1 MWMEELPNG
10 KFTYRERYKDP
21 YTEKNKKVSVTLNSK
36 SNQAKNKAQR
46 MLNEK
51 IEKAFDDK
59 KKTGI
64 RFSEA
69 FSAWENYYPQIVK
82 ERTYASYKYP
92 IKIIRNYFDDNIII
106 DNLRQK
112 DIKNFLEHQY
122 YKNNYSLNYVNQMRN
137 ILVSVFDYTELQVN
151 PARNIALKRKPA
163 TLEEVQKVE
172 QKYLEHEEAEKII
185 DYQTNALYSRRFAQL
200 TEFMLLTGMRFGE
213 AVALQYKDFDG
224 QSVYITKTL
233 DYVSHKT
240 SEGFNT
246 TPKNRRA
253 QRKVNLS
260 DRAIDILNQI
270 IKENQFRALS
280 EQYKDKEFVFTTRTG
295 NPIHITNYN
304 KSLQNAADR
313 KGIKKDMSS
322 HVLRHTHI
330 STLAEMGLHLKAIM
344 DRVGHGDSKTTQTIY
359 MHLTDKMQQEV
370 VDRLNNF
377 VPYSC
382 PISDNYQDKHDK
394 NIDG

>member
-1 MWMEELPNG
+1 MEELPTG

-21 YTEKNKKVSVTLNSK
+21 YTEKYKKVSVTLNSK

-46 MLNEK
+46 VLNEK

-163 TLEEVQKVE
+163 TLEEVQK
-172 QKYLEHEEAEKII
+172 
-185 DYQTNALYSRRFAQL
+185 
-200 TEFMLLTGMRFGE
+200 
-213 AVALQYKDFDG
+213 
-224 QSVYITKTL
+224 
-233 DYVSHKT
+233 
-240 SEGFNT
+240 
-246 TPKNRRA
+246 
-253 QRKVNLS
+253 
-260 DRAIDILNQI
+260 
-270 IKENQFRALS
+270 
-280 EQYKDKEFVFTTRTG
+280 
-295 NPIHITNYN
+295 
-304 KSLQNAADR
+304 
-313 KGIKKDMSS
+313 
-322 HVLRHTHI
+322 
-330 STLAEMGLHLKAIM
+330 
-344 DRVGHGDSKTTQTIY
+344 
-359 MHLTDKMQQEV
+359 
-370 VDRLNNF
+370 
-377 VPYSC
+377 
-382 PISDNYQDKHDK
+382 
-394 NIDG
+394 

>member
-51 IEKAFDDK
+51 IEKTLDDK

-69 FSAWENYYPQIVK
+69 FSAWEKYYPQTVK
-82 ERTYASYKYP
+82 ERTYVSYKYP

-213 AVALQYKDFDG
+213 AAALQYKDFDG
-224 QSVYITKTL
+224 QSIYITKTL

-246 TPKNRRA
+246 TPKNRKA
-253 QRKVNLS
+253 QRKVGLS
-260 DRAIDILNQI
+260 DRAIEIL
-270 IKENQFRALS
+270 KEVINDNHFRALTQDY
-280 EQYKDKEFVFTTRTG
+280 EDKDFVFTTRTG

-304 KSLQNAADR
+304 TSLQNAANR
-313 KGIKKDMSS
+313 KGIKKDVSS
-322 HVLRHTHI
+322 HILRHTHI

-359 MHLTDKMQQEV
+359 MHVTDKMQQEV

-382 PISDNYQDKHDK
+382 PKNKNKAKTEHS
-394 NIDG
+394 NIDK